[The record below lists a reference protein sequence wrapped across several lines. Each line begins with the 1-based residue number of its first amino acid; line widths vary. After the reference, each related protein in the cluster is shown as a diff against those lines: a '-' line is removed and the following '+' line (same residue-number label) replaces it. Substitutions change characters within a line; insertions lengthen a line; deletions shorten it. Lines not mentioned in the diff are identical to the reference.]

1 MGPILLVVRPSHLLL
16 PHNLHAHTLMYTQ
29 NLSTEITTK
38 MTQKKKHFNQ
48 VPDIGFKNKFCN
60 TWSQL
65 DMTLWMMVSVSNQWG
80 SPAHP
85 QDPTQGSLGCP
96 PAAAA
101 AASTILTPASEYI
114 HLCTV
119 LYVHMSPCSDMSDH
133 RNIDMEARRTTYN
146 EFCTPSPRP

>member
-16 PHNLHAHTLMYTQ
+16 PHNLHTHTLMYTQ
-29 NLSTEITTK
+29 NLSNKNTTR
-38 MTQKKKHFNQ
+38 MTQTKQKLNQ
-48 VPDIGFKNKFCN
+48 VPNIDFKNKFCN

-96 PAAAA
+96 PAAA
-101 AASTILTPASEYI
+101 STILTPASSYI
-114 HLCTV
+114 HPCTV
-119 LYVHMSPCSDMSDH
+119 LYVHMSTCPCMSDH